1 MKWKIGTGLI
11 AMAMAGLVS
20 VTAHAEEKVLNIYNW
35 SDYIA
40 EDTVAKFEKAT
51 GIKVRYDV
59 YDGNETLEAK
69 LMAGNSGYDI
79 VVPTAFPFLDR
90 QIRAGVYKEI
100 DRSKIPNY
108 KNLDPD
114 LMKRVAAADPG
125 NKYAVIWMWGTTG
138 VGYNAKAVEKRIPNA
153 PVDSLDLIFK
163 PENAAKLKDCGITL
177 LDSPTDVIPIALNY
191 LKLDPNSTKVEDL
204 EKAKALLMSI
214 RPYVK
219 YFHSSQYITDLANGD
234 VCVSLGWSGDVFQAA
249 SRAEEAKNG
258 VEVKYMIPKEG
269 TLIWFDNMAI
279 PKDAPHPEA
288 ALAWINFVLQPE
300 IEAANSDYVA
310 YANPVPAS
318 IPLMDKSV
326 SENTTIYPPKDVMDK
341 LFAVPTKDEKFN
353 RLQTRAW
360 STIRTGQ

>member
-1 MKWKIGTGLI
+1 MNWKIGTGFV
-11 AMAMAGLVS
+11 AMAVAGLFS
-20 VTAHAEEKVLNIYNW
+20 VTAHAEDKVLNVYNW

-40 EDTVAKFEKAT
+40 EDTVAKFEKET

-90 QIRAGVYKEI
+90 QIKAGVYKEL
-100 DRSKIPNY
+100 DKSKIPNY

-138 VGYNAKAVEKRIPNA
+138 LGYNVKAIEKRMPNA
-153 PVDSLDLIFK
+153 PVNSLDLIFK
-163 PENAAKLKDCGITL
+163 PENAAKFKDCGITM
-177 LDSPTDVIPIALNY
+177 LDSPTDIIPIVLNY
-191 LKLDPNSTKVEDL
+191 LHIDPNSSKPEDL
-204 EKAKALLMSI
+204 QKAEDLLMKI

-219 YFHSSQYITDLANGD
+219 YFNSSQYINDLANGD
-234 VCVSLGWSGDVFQAA
+234 VSGDVFQAA
-249 SRAEEAKNG
+249 ARAAEAKNG
-258 VEVKYMIPKEG
+258 NEIKYSIPKEG
-269 TLIWFDNMAI
+269 TMIWFDNLVI

-288 ALAWINFVLQPE
+288 ALAWINFNLKPE
-300 IEAANSDYVA
+300 IAAANSNFVA
-310 YANPVPAS
+310 YANPVTAAK
-318 IPLMDKSV
+318 PLMEKSV
-326 SENTTIYPPKDVMDK
+326 SENPSIYPSKEVMDK
-341 LFAVPTKDEKFN
+341 LFAVPTKDAKFN

-360 STIRTGQ
+360 STIRTGK